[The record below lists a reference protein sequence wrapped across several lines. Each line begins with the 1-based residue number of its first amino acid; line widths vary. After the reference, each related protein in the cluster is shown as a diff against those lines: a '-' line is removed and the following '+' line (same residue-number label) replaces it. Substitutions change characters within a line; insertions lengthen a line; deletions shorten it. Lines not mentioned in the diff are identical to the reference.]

1 MKITYYTARRIAFT
15 LFASVTLIAI
25 GAAISAV
32 SALDSL
38 SLLKNEIAVTSP
50 EIIEAQAAEHEC
62 FIVREHEGII
72 GVFNTDGELLYTVDV
87 YIKTLP
93 LSDREL
99 LRQGIHAKDRSELLE
114 ILGDYNA

>member
-15 LFASVTLIAI
+15 AFTAVTLVAT

-38 SLLKNEIAVTSP
+38 SSLKNEIAATSS
-50 EIIEAQAAEHEC
+50 QAVEVRTDKHEC
-62 FIVREHEGII
+62 YLVREHEGII

>member
-1 MKITYYTARRIAFT
+1 MKITYYTSRRIAFT
-15 LFASVTLIAI
+15 LFTSVTLIAI

-38 SLLKNEIAVTSP
+38 SMLKREFAVASYNV
-50 EIIEAQAAEHEC
+50 IESQSSGHEC
-62 FIVREHEGII
+62 FIVRQHEGII
-72 GVFNTDGELLYTVDV
+72 GVFADDGELLYTVEI

-99 LRQGIHAKDRSELLE
+99 LRQGIHAEGKAELLE